1 MSTYTLYFIFPP
13 FIFPL
18 FAMLY
23 YSILSHTYSHSFS
36 PTALLQLQYS
46 HILCPMP
53 SAGRGVL
60 LLQLSVPPV
69 LCTLR
74 RPSKNAGTKIA
85 SCAILVPLRFWQS
98 GNVPAQGTQARRE
111 ESPNRK
117 GKPAGGGHKAQGT
130 CKL

>member
-1 MSTYTLYFIFPP
+1 
-13 FIFPL
+13 
-18 FAMLY
+18 MLY

-74 RPSKNAGTKIA
+74 RHVVSACTRFHSAKNAA
-85 SCAILVPLRFWQS
+85 VLRLQRTQS
-98 GNVPAQGTQARRE
+98 KDRRF
-111 ESPNRK
+111 
-117 GKPAGGGHKAQGT
+117 
-130 CKL
+130 

>member
-1 MSTYTLYFIFPP
+1 
-13 FIFPL
+13 
-18 FAMLY
+18 MLY

-98 GNVPAQGTQARRE
+98 GNVPAQGT
-111 ESPNRK
+111 PNRR
-117 GKPAGGGHKAQGT
+117 GGHTQQESKPAGRRHEAQGWWE
-130 CKL
+130 L